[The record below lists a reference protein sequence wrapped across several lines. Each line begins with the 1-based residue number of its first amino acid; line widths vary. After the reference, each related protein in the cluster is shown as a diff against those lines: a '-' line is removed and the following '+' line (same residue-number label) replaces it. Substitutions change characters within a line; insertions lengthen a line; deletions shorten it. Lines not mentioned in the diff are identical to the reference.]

1 MLRWG
6 FLGTSF
12 ISHTMAKAV
21 ARSAGSQLV
30 AVSGRDQDRLDAF
43 ATQYEVP
50 RRYDSLNAV
59 AEDGDVDVIY
69 VGLPN
74 NLHAQAVIAAA
85 AQGKA
90 VLCEK
95 SLATNM
101 EDARAIAKAVK
112 DSGIFFVEGLMY
124 LSHPIIAA
132 FGGIIESDRLGRLR
146 TVSAT
151 YAADIWDVVN
161 PNGKGTIFNLGCYPA
176 SLLHYVLKKGC
187 GDAVFAQRHVQAT
200 GNRSPKDRNICDA
213 TAILKFDNG
222 LIASITST
230 DSFGMSH
237 EFIVRGELGSVRFL
251 TNPWLPAVGEN
262 SLEIEIYGHP
272 IERLTLS
279 SGYDAFDYQVQ
290 LVEAA
295 IRNGQREATSPSPS
309 LEDSLQI
316 MGFLTEWQAL
326 TESATPD

>member
-21 ARSAGSQLV
+21 AGSAGSELV
-30 AVSGRDQDRLDAF
+30 AVSGRDCARLDAF
-43 ATQYEVP
+43 ATQYHVP
-50 RRYDSLNAV
+50 RRYGTLDALA
-59 AEDGDVDVIY
+59 ADEDVDVIY

-74 NLHAQAVIAAA
+74 NVHAQAVIAAA

-90 VLCEK
+90 ILCEK

-101 EDARAIAKAVK
+101 SDARAIAQAVQ

-132 FGGIIESDRLGRLR
+132 FGDVIKSGRLGRLR
-146 TVSAT
+146 AVSAT

-161 PNGKGTIFNLGCYPA
+161 PDGNGTIFNLGCYPA
-176 SLLHYVLKKGC
+176 SLLHYVLKKG
-187 GDAVFAQRHVQAT
+187 GDDAVFAQRQVQAT
-200 GNRSPKDRNICDA
+200 GNRSPKDRNMCDA
-213 TAILKFDNG
+213 TAIIKFASG
-222 LIASITST
+222 LIAGITST

-237 EFIVRGELGSVRFL
+237 EFTVRGELGSLRFL
-251 TNPWLPAVGEN
+251 TNPWLPAAGEN
-262 SLEIEIYGHP
+262 SFEIEIYGHP
-272 IERLTLS
+272 IERITHS

-290 LVEAA
+290 RVEAA
-295 IRNGQREATSPSPS
+295 MRNGHREAAPPSPS
-309 LEDSLQI
+309 LDDSLQI
-316 MGFLTEWQAL
+316 MGFLTEWQLLA
-326 TESATPD
+326 ESAAG